1 MAALVSEYFA
11 EKVTGVGRMIRENIL
26 KAQYSTA
33 WAYIAVACLIGIIMF
48 AILLAIEALVM
59 KKRR

>member
-11 EKVTGVGRMIRENIL
+11 EKVCGVGRMIRENIL

-33 WAYIAVACLIGIIMF
+33 WAYIAVACLIGIILF
-48 AILLAIEALVM
+48 AILIATEALIM